1 MPSPLKEYFAF
12 ASEALPWHRELKRAR
27 EFLEGSLV
35 SAYDGETVLTRIS
48 RVVNSGA
55 TIEEAVAGLRWAFAI
70 WRRAG
75 GRLLGGNRNYRL
87 LVPTVQGELI
97 SATDAVF
104 SESWPDETLGK
115 RLKRFLDAAPP
126 SVADI
131 VDLGRRR
138 LAPTSH
144 RAFRKA
150 RTAQWVEFLTALGVN
165 RGLFA
170 VEKTASRRF
179 KAHELTSFS
188 FCGEVAIPKV
198 TAESWKNDVENFA
211 SGGASLAY
219 STNYSIKGPLWWLPG
234 QADHESFSND
244 CRELYA
250 ALVVEWL
257 EQAPETV
264 FSVGIVHQYYP
275 SETRQWPTPVAA
287 FLRGGKWMPA
297 DDPQASG
304 GSSGSLC
311 TV

>member
-1 MPSPLKEYFAF
+1 MQCSRNRGPTRHS
-12 ASEALPWHRELKRAR
+12 ASA
-27 EFLEGSLV
+27 S
-35 SAYDGETVLTRIS
+35 
-48 RVVNSGA
+48 
-55 TIEEAVAGLRWAFAI
+55 
-70 WRRAG
+70 
-75 GRLLGGNRNYRL
+75 
-87 LVPTVQGELI
+87 
-97 SATDAVF
+97 
-104 SESWPDETLGK
+104 
-115 RLKRFLDAAPP
+115 KRFLDAAPRN
-126 SVADI
+126 VADI
-131 VDLGRRR
+131 VDLGQRR

-179 KAHELTSFS
+179 KAHELTSFA

-198 TAESWKNDVENFA
+198 AAESWKSDVEHFA
-211 SGGASLAY
+211 SGGVSLAY
-219 STNYSIKGPLWWLPG
+219 TTNYSIKGPLWWLPG

-244 CRELYA
+244 CRELYS

-264 FSVGIVHQYYP
+264 FSVEIVHQYYTWD
-275 SETRQWPTPVAA
+275 TRQWPTPITA

-304 GSSGSLC
+304 AVRGHFAPRDVWISGASGERFPYYLRQPAVALSKAIERVGEAGRERLNQTCSPARPRGAEQRSLNKPAFWPTSSAARQ
-311 TV
+311 